1 MRVVLCYDFRMRP
14 KLKITGPGTHQ
25 QVRDAFKKENDPKR
39 SRKLQAIRMG
49 FMGEYTTEQIARIV
63 GCSKSSVTLWVKAY
77 REGGIESLFTTHHKP
92 GRQPSLNEKAVTEL
106 LQGLKDGRW
115 KRIKEI
121 RKWLADEHH
130 VGLSYRGVHYWLEK
144 LGASLKVPRKSHAKK
159 DEGQSIRFK
168 EELAGHL
175 AELGLDAQKPFRL
188 WVVDEHRYGLIS
200 TLRRCWTLRGVRP
213 TAPYQTKYQWGYV
226 YGGLEIM
233 EGRSEFL
240 YTPTVNLSLS
250 GEFLRQIS
258 RSEPEAEHVVVWDG
272 AGFHQKNQLEDLPE
286 NIHLIALPPYSPEL
300 NPIEQLWDQVAVAY
314 ANRVYETL
322 DEIEADITAALRPF
336 WESPK
341 PVLSLLGAENYL
353 LVSANAS

>member
-1 MRVVLCYDFRMRP
+1 MRP
-14 KLKITGPGTHQ
+14 KLKITGPGTYQ
-25 QVRDAFKKENDPKR
+25 QVRDAFKKEHDPKR

-49 FMGEYTTEQIARIV
+49 FIGEYTTEQIAQIV
-63 GCSKSSVTLWVKAY
+63 GCSKSSVTLWVKVY
-77 REGGIESLFTTHHKP
+77 REGGIESLLTTHHKP
-92 GRQPSLNEKAVTEL
+92 GRQPSLNEKAVAEL

-175 AELGLDAQKPFRL
+175 AELGLEAQKPFRL

-226 YGGLEIM
+226 YGGLEVM

-322 DEIEADITAALRPF
+322 DEIEEDITAALRPF

>member
-1 MRVVLCYDFRMRP
+1 MRP

-25 QVRDAFKKENDPKR
+25 QVRDLFRKENDPKR
-39 SRKLQAIRMG
+39 KRKLQAIRLG
-49 FMGEYTTEQIARIV
+49 FTGEHSTEQIAEIV

-77 REGGIESLFTTHHKP
+77 REGGVERLLKTHHKP
-92 GRQPSLNEKAVTEL
+92 GRQPSLNEKAVAEL
-106 LQGLKDGRW
+106 LEGLENGRW

-168 EELAGHL
+168 EELAGKL
-175 AELGLDAQKPFRL
+175 AELGIDAQKPFRL
-188 WVVDEHRYGLIS
+188 WVVDEHRYGLVS

-213 TAPYQTKYQWGYV
+213 AAPYQTKYQWGYV
-226 YGGLEIM
+226 YGGLEVM

-240 YTPTVNLSLS
+240 YTPTVNLQLS

-258 RSEPEAEHVVVWDG
+258 RSEPDAEHVVVWDG
-272 AGFHQKNQLEDLPE
+272 AGFHQKKQLEGLPA
-286 NIHLIALPPYSPEL
+286 NIYLIALPSYSPEL

-322 DEIEADITAALRPF
+322 DEIEEDITDALRPF
-336 WESPK
+336 WEGPK

-353 LVSANAS
+353 LLSANAT